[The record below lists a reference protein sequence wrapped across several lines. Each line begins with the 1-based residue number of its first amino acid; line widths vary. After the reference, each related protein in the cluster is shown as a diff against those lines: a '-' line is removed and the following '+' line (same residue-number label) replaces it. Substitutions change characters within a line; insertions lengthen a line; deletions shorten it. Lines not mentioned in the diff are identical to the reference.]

1 MFRRAD
7 LRDLNDFPN
16 LSGLD
21 SFVEED
27 QEGVTSQPF
36 SAQTGSLL
44 FDSSFVFSPGQ
55 PELNFTRN
63 TNSAANF
70 FESSVTGKEMSVLYL
85 QFKLYLNYILTV
97 LYCIQIQ
104 LNIRKIKLKNYN
116 KMRT

>member
-27 QEGVTSQPF
+27 QEGATSQPF

-44 FDSSFVFSPGQ
+44 FDNSFVFSPGQ

-85 QFKLYLNYILTV
+85 QFKLSLNYIYIDCIV
-97 LYCIQIQ
+97 LY
-104 LNIRKIKLKNYN
+104 LYRYS
-116 KMRT
+116 